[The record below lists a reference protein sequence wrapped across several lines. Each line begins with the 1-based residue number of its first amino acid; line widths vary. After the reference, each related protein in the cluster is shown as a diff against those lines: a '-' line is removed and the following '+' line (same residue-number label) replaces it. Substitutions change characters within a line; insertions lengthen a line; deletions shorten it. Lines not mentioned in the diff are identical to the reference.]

1 MKIPPRVTYQGL
13 TIVLANPSRFDIET
27 AKKNKKDI
35 LLSGTAGNLINDCLQ
50 PEMNRLQCELRT
62 ADDKSTLLPNTKGV
76 LLLGQDSLKWLNIP
90 HSLNEIRGTPY
101 RRDGVVYIASYL
113 PQDACDIVNHEAG
126 LNPLLNE
133 IDETRE
139 DYDTGSEKGR
149 HGRTARSNYR
159 FWLER
164 DARRILRSIRGR
176 IPTEPEPTYRIY
188 WPITES
194 CKELEQATD
203 GSILYLD
210 IETDGDLNINTIG
223 FAIDDGPIYV
233 VPLFNHQYKL
243 CYNNIGKFL
252 WSLEK
257 AFKRCCV
264 VSHNGSNF
272 DWFVLAHKYNI
283 VVGDNLFDTM
293 LAMHR
298 CFPEAEKSLGHCMS
312 TWTWQPFHKDE
323 GIYMP
328 NSDEQDRQLWA
339 YNGKDVYGMRLVY
352 KAIMEYAK
360 TIPGLE
366 GSIQHAMK
374 AIKPYLT
381 MTFFGIPF
389 DDDIRGKIQERD
401 DRLMTQYLRCM
412 QILTGPSVSPLISN
426 QKCVRYF
433 HDMMDYQVIRRSKI
447 TGKPSLNEYAIQ
459 KLRLKHRDNP
469 VLELLLAYR
478 ALQKENSSLGF
489 NIWK

>member
-1 MKIPPRVTYQGL
+1 
-13 TIVLANPSRFDIET
+13 
-27 AKKNKKDI
+27 
-35 LLSGTAGNLINDCLQ
+35 
-50 PEMNRLQCELRT
+50 
-62 ADDKSTLLPNTKGV
+62 
-76 LLLGQDSLKWLNIP
+76 
-90 HSLNEIRGTPY
+90 
-101 RRDGVVYIASYL
+101 
-113 PQDACDIVNHEAG
+113 
-126 LNPLLNE
+126 
-133 IDETRE
+133 
-139 DYDTGSEKGR
+139 
-149 HGRTARSNYR
+149 
-159 FWLER
+159 
-164 DARRILRSIRGR
+164 
-176 IPTEPEPTYRIY
+176 
-188 WPITES
+188 
-194 CKELEQATD
+194 
-203 GSILYLD
+203 
-210 IETDGDLNINTIG
+210 
-223 FAIDDGPIYV
+223 
-233 VPLFNHQYKL
+233 
-243 CYNNIGKFL
+243 
-252 WSLEK
+252 
-257 AFKRCCV
+257 
-264 VSHNGSNF
+264 
-272 DWFVLAHKYNI
+272 
-283 VVGDNLFDTM
+283 
-293 LAMHR
+293 
-298 CFPEAEKSLGHCMS
+298 MS